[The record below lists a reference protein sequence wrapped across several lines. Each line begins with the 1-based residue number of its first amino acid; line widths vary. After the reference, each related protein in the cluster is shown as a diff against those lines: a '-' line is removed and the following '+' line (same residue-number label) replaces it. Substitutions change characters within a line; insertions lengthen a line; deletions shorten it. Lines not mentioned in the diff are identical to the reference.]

1 MQISKLFSHK
11 NTLTSQIYKM
21 NPHTNRKQNAHK
33 QTKNFKQPVPPILL
47 LSKKKKEKKKH
58 IMLEHAGAIKHSMG
72 LSMPDWLFCFFVLR
86 NGQKQ
91 SKNKK
96 NYHYTILSKGKHWRG
111 VHQEHYQEPHQE
123 PHQEKAG
130 GTMKTASIWQK
141 WPRTYYMSISN

>member
-1 MQISKLFSHK
+1 MLPRITMFTNIVYSH
-11 NTLTSQIYKM
+11 SFA
-21 NPHTNRKQNAHK
+21 TNDRMHCLSRKHK
-33 QTKNFKQPVPPILL
+33 TWNL
-47 LSKKKKEKKKH
+47 KKKKEKKKH

-130 GTMKTASIWQK
+130 GTMKTASTWQK